1 MTSTTAEYRAP
12 SAAPPWSDAVRPAQ
26 RIRGERLALAATAV
40 AVALLP
46 LAIPHGPSNLAPID
60 GCIVIA
66 IGATLL
72 CAVNGRLPWRVPY
85 AIPVGLALLG
95 GALGA
100 LVGPVPTAGLIALLQ
115 DILLLLW
122 CWTIVNI
129 CHNAANLRVVLT
141 TWVYSGIAWA
151 IVGCVGLVTG
161 STLLTGQIPRQGTR
175 LQLTLNDPS
184 YAANYFFIS
193 IMIIWA
199 TQRPAHRLL
208 RWAAYVTLL
217 IPLAATGSNSGIVAI
232 TVGTI
237 LASTLGIYRRSG
249 AAGAVAMLAGIV
261 LVGAFLVST
270 VSLTNIQD
278 QASTS
283 KYAFIRAGI
292 GRSPQSTSQ
301 RESLVSESVGLYKR
315 GNVLGDGPV
324 STKPRL
330 TQEEAPL
337 IKEAHDDYFAALIE
351 RGPLGFIGILLFV
364 CSVLGRGF
372 FVATKSPRDLLNV
385 IPRPNALMGAAVG
398 TLIGGTVYEL
408 LHVRHIWA
416 LYAVLAAAS
425 LWRSD

>member
-1 MTSTTAEYRAP
+1 MTSTTADYRAP
-12 SAAPPWSDAVRPAQ
+12 SAAPPWYDAVRPAE
-26 RIRGERLALAATAV
+26 RIRGERLALVATAL

-46 LAIPHGPSNLAPID
+46 LAIPNGPGNLAPID
-60 GCIVIA
+60 GFVIIA
-66 IGATLL
+66 VGATLL

-85 AIPVGLALLG
+85 AIPMGLMLLG
-95 GALGA
+95 GAIGA

-151 IVGCVGLVTG
+151 IAGCVGLVTG
-161 STLLTGQIPRQGTR
+161 STLLTGQIERQGTR

-193 IMIIWA
+193 IMIMWA
-199 TQRPAHRLL
+199 TQRPANRLL

-237 LASTLGIYRRSG
+237 LASTLGVYRRSG
-249 AAGAVAMLAGIV
+249 AAGAVAMLAGII

-283 KYAFIRAGI
+283 KWAFIRAGI

-315 GNVLGDGPV
+315 GNALGDGPV

-351 RGPLGFIGILLFV
+351 RGPLGFIGVLLFV
-364 CSVLGRGF
+364 CGVLGRSL
-372 FVATKSPRDLLNV
+372 FVATKSPRDLLSV
-385 IPRPNALMGAAVG
+385 IPRPNALMGAAAG

-416 LYAVLAAAS
+416 LYAVVAAAS
-425 LWRSD
+425 LWRSE

>member
-1 MTSTTAEYRAP
+1 VTSTAADYRAP
-12 SAAPPWSDAVRPAQ
+12 SAAPPWYGAARPAA
-26 RIRGERLALAATAV
+26 RIRGERLALAATAL

-60 GCIVIA
+60 GFIVIA

-95 GALGA
+95 GAIGA
-100 LVGPVPTAGLIALLQ
+100 LVGPVPAAGLIALLQ

-129 CHNAANLRVVLT
+129 CHNAANLRVILT

-161 STLLTGQIPRQGTR
+161 SALLTGQIPRQGTR

-193 IMIIWA
+193 IMIMWA

-208 RWAAYVTLL
+208 RWAAYATLL

-237 LASTLGIYRRSG
+237 LASTLGVYRRSG

-261 LVGAFLVST
+261 LVGALLVST

-416 LYAVLAAAS
+416 LYAVVAAAA